1 TNVDLR
7 TKIAAGKFR
16 EDLYYRLNV
25 ICIELPPLR
34 KRRDDIAILAYHFLR
49 KYAARQG
56 REVTKISDEAMRV
69 LRSQNWPGNVRE
81 LENAM
86 EHALVYW
93 KEDTIMPHHLPSGR
107 HSRAPLTVESAA
119 PGELWLSLPEN
130 LAEPPYRDAK
140 QRALN
145 MFDDAYFSALL
156 RRTGGNIS
164 EAARQAGLD
173 RSNFRRASKRT
184 IQKSNG

>member
-1 TNVDLR
+1 
-7 TKIAAGKFR
+7 AGRFR
-16 EDLYYRLNV
+16 EDLFYRLNV

-34 KRRDDIAILAYHFLR
+34 KRREDIAILAHHFLR

-56 REVTKISDEAMRV
+56 REVIKISDEAMRV

-86 EHALVYW
+86 EHALVYCR
-93 KEDTIMPHHLPSGR
+93 EDMILPQHLPCAR
-107 HSRAPLTVESAA
+107 HSLAPVLTDEFS
-119 PGELWLSLPEN
+119 GELGEALPED
-130 LAEPPYRDAK
+130 LAHLPYREAK
-140 QRALN
+140 MRALTL
-145 MFDDAYFSALL
+145 FDDAYFSAVM

-173 RSNFRRASKRT
+173 RSNFRRASKRSGRKLT
-184 IQKSNG
+184 DTD

>member
-1 TNVDLR
+1 M
-7 TKIAAGKFR
+7 
-16 EDLYYRLNV
+16 
-25 ICIELPPLR
+25 
-34 KRRDDIAILAYHFLR
+34 
-49 KYAARQG
+49 RQG
-56 REVTKISDEAMRV
+56 REVTRISDEAMRV

-86 EHALVYW
+86 EHALVYCR
-93 KEDTIMPHHLPSGR
+93 EDMILPHHLPSGR
-107 HSRAPLTVESAA
+107 HSMAPITTEES
-119 PGELWLSLPEN
+119 PGGELGMALPEN
-130 LAEPPYRDAK
+130 LADLPYRYAK

-184 IQKSNG
+184 IQKTNG

>member
-1 TNVDLR
+1 
-7 TKIAAGKFR
+7 
-16 EDLYYRLNV
+16 
-25 ICIELPPLR
+25 
-34 KRRDDIAILAYHFLR
+34 
-49 KYAARQG
+49 
-56 REVTKISDEAMRV
+56 MRV

-86 EHALVYW
+86 EHALVYCR
-93 KEDTIMPHHLPSGR
+93 EDMILPHHLPSGR
-107 HSRAPLTVESAA
+107 HSMAPISSEES
-119 PGELWLSLPEN
+119 PEGADAVFGPTEH
-130 LAEPPYRDAK
+130 LADLPYRDAK
-140 QRALN
+140 QRALD

-184 IQKSNG
+184 VQKSNG